1 MFSLKAPGSIISA
14 LAAFVFI
21 RLLVD
26 FIWRG
31 APAATGRYSIFSGI
45 HQTLGPSVALYWL
58 LLFVYVAGIVW
69 FGYLL
74 LRGNK
79 R

>member
-1 MFSLKAPGSIISA
+1 MSNIKASGSIISA
-14 LAAFVFI
+14 LAAFVSI

-26 FIWRG
+26 LIWRG
-31 APAATGRYSIFSGI
+31 VPAATGRHSIFSGI
-45 HQTLGPSVALYWL
+45 HQSLAPSSALYWL